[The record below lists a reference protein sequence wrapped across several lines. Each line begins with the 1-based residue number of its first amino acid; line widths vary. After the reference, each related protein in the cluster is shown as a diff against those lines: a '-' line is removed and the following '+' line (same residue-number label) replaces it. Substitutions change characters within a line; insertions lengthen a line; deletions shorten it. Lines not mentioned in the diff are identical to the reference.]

1 MADRPRMTAAQ
12 LANKLLVDQHPDVL
26 RNSAAWMAA
35 ELMEAEV
42 AAQIGAELGERTPER
57 VAHRNGYRPRV
68 WDTRVGELE
77 LAIPRLRQGSYFPS
91 FLEPRRRAEQ
101 ALVAVVQEA
110 YVNGVSTRRVDR
122 LVEQLGVAGMSKDQ
136 VSRLCRGLD
145 EQVESFPERPLEG
158 RYPYLWLD
166 AKVERVRE
174 PGGVRHKALVIAY
187 GVHESGRREVLGTDV
202 GEAETEAFW
211 REFLRGLRARGLTG
225 IRLCISDAHQG
236 LKTAIAQ
243 VLGCAW
249 QRCTVHFL
257 RDMLGHVSRA
267 QQPMIAAAIRGIFQA
282 TSLAEARERLVEV
295 VDKLQTAAPKVAR
308 LLEAAEAELL
318 ASTSY
323 QQSTGPSCA
332 APTRWS
338 GSTARSAD
346 APTSSASFPTTPRCS
361 AWPAC
366 CSSSRTTS
374 GSSPAA
380 TSPRSPSRSCSTPSR
395 RLPPR
400 RSPSSP
406 GPEQPHDDPQV
417 HHELRLDYR
426 GRRRAGRLSADRQ
439 PLVRPLARW
448 RCGGD
453 AHRPPGQAGPARP
466 GRAGQD
472 PAGAGPRGGGGRV
485 RQRPV
490 DAGAHR

>member
-1 MADRPRMTAAQ
+1 MAEGPRMTAAQ
-12 LANKLLVDQHPDVL
+12 LANKLLVDEHPDVL
-26 RNSAAWMAA
+26 RESAAWMAA

-42 AAQIGAELGERTPER
+42 AAQIGAELGQRTPER
-57 VAHRNGYRPRV
+57 VTHRNGYRPRD

-77 LAIPRLRQGSYFPS
+77 LAIPRLRHGSYFPS

-122 LVEQLGVAGMSKDQ
+122 LVEQLGVAGMSKDT

-145 EQVESFPERPLEG
+145 EQVRVFRERPLEG

-187 GVHESGRREVLGTDV
+187 GVHESGRREVLGIDV

-225 IRLCISDAHQG
+225 VRLCISDAHQG

-257 RDMLGHVSRA
+257 RDMLGHVSKA
-267 QQPMIAAAIRGIFQA
+267 QQPMIAAAIRSIFQA
-282 TSLAEARERLVEV
+282 TSLAEARQRLVEV
-295 VDKLQTAAPKVAR
+295 VDKLATTAPKVAT

-318 ASTSY
+318 AFYQLPAEHWSKLRSTNPLERVNREIGRR
-323 QQSTGPSCA
+323 TDVVGIFPNDA
-332 APTRWS
+332 A
-338 GSTARSAD
+338 
-346 APTSSASFPTTPRCS
+346 
-361 AWPAC
+361 
-366 CSSSRTTS
+366 
-374 GSSPAA
+374 
-380 TSPRSPSRSCSTPSR
+380 
-395 RLPPR
+395 L
-400 RSPSSP
+400 
-406 GPEQPHDDPQV
+406 
-417 HHELRLDYR
+417 LRLAGMLLIEQNDEWLIA
-426 GRRRAGRLSADRQ
+426 RRYLSQESLA
-439 PLVRPLARW
+439 LVLDPEPAPATKEVAQLT
-448 RCGGD
+448 
-453 AHRPPGQAGPARP
+453 QA
-466 GRAGQD
+466 
-472 PAGAGPRGGGGRV
+472 
-485 RQRPV
+485 
-490 DAGAHR
+490 